1 VDDNYCGFSVKLR
14 MTKEDIKKEEKNGF
28 QIRDSRNDSGDVV
41 PHIHFCH
48 SRESG
53 NPEVFLSFN
62 ISGKNNIDS

>member
-1 VDDNYCGFSVKLR
+1 